1 MKSDIVAIIPTL
13 GDRLELQPL
22 VSQLSREKID
32 SLVICRPEINNLH
45 IIWNQGANTAIS
57 WGAKY
62 IAIMNDDIKIPVGS
76 LKSMKA
82 AMEKQD
88 FACIGVDPHAGF
100 GLPTKIEIKEV
111 KGNVGVQMTMV
122 TTWFFLLNAKYWQ
135 DIDEDYL
142 WWYGVGDLFEKV
154 VNQGGRLGQ
163 ATGLGIIHVGSG
175 TARNYLWTEDAKLQD
190 AKTWQEKHK

>member
-13 GDRLELQPL
+13 GDRPELQPL

-32 SLVICRPEINNLH
+32 SLIICRPEIKNLH

-88 FACIGVDPHAGF
+88 FACI
-100 GLPTKIEIKEV
+100 
-111 KGNVGVQMTMV
+111 GVQMTMV